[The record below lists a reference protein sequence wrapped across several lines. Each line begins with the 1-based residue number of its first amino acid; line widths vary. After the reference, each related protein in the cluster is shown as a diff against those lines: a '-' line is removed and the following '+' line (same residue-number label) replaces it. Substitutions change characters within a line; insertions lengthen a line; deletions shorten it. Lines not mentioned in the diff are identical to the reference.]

1 MDPRPT
7 VGSIIDEQS
16 FFPNSDGYP
25 DNESGFKFD
34 SPYSDLNFMNI
45 PSDPP
50 DPVANDLGLSFAF
63 SPGGESF
70 IPAFSPGGES
80 FEPSPGWSPEG
91 VSSSSNDSDSSD
103 PVFKYISQMLMEE
116 NMEDKPPMFYDPLAL
131 KATEKS
137 LYDVLGE
144 EYPSSLKS
152 PQFHINHEGPDSNLS
167 GSGGDYGGMTSTS
180 SSTSANTGTGTGTR
194 DFVDPQ
200 LVGYFGES
208 NSILFQTDVPY
219 DYHLQS
225 NSQSTSQFLGN
236 PSNGLSDFGNGLM
249 GSSASE
255 MVQNIFSETESV
267 LQFKRGLEEASKFL
281 PKASQLVV
289 DLESNVFAA
298 GQKEEAPLVIVKEEK
313 IERASSPN
321 GSRGRKNHERED
333 SDLEQGRSSKQSAV
347 YEEESELS
355 EMFDKVL
362 LWPLLKGKQGCCG
375 PEVKQDGASQ
385 IPKQDE
391 KSNRSNGGKSRAK
404 KQDKK
409 KETVDLR
416 SLLILCA
423 QAVSANDFRTANELL
438 KQVRE
443 HSSPLGDGSQR
454 LAHYF
459 ANGLEARLAG
469 SWTGMQNFYTSIAA
483 RRMTAADMLKS
494 YKTHLHACPFKKLSI
509 LFANKMILHAAEK
522 ATTLHIVDFGVLY
535 GFQWPILIQLLSMRS
550 GGPPKLR
557 ITGIELPQQGFRP
570 AERVEET
577 GRRLAKYCERFSVPF
592 EYNSIT
598 SQNWE
603 NITIEDL
610 KINSNEVLAVNCLGR
625 FKNLLDE
632 TFEVNCPR
640 NAVLNLIRKIKPN
653 IFVHC
658 IINGSYNAP
667 FFVTRFREALFHF
680 SSLFD
685 MFDSTIPREDQERL
699 MFEREFYGREAMNVV
714 ACEGMERVERP
725 ETYKQWQLRITR
737 AGFKQLPLDQEV
749 IEKCRDKMKT
759 WYHKDF
765 VIDQDSN
772 WMLQG
777 WKGRIIYASS
787 CWVPA

>member
-1 MDPRPT
+1 MDPKYT
-7 VGSIIDEQS
+7 VIGEQS
-16 FFPNSDGYP
+16 IFPNSDRHP
-25 DNESGFKFD
+25 DDESGFNFD
-34 SPYSDLNFMNI
+34 SPSSDLNFVNVL
-45 PSDPP
+45 SDSS
-50 DPVANDLGLSFAF
+50 DFVANDLGLSFAF

-70 IPAFSPGGES
+70 IPEFSPGGES
-80 FEPSPGWSPEG
+80 FEPSPGSSPEG
-91 VSSSSNDSDSSD
+91 DASSPSTDTDSSD
-103 PVFKYISQMLMEE
+103 PVLKYISQMLMEE
-116 NMEDKPPMFYDPLAL
+116 NMEDKPHMFYDPFAL

-144 EYPSSLKS
+144 EYPSINS
-152 PQFHINHEGPDSNLS
+152 PQLHINLESPDSNLLGS
-167 GSGGDYGGMTSTS
+167 GSDFGGITS
-180 SSTSANTGTGTGTR
+180 SSPSTGTATS

-200 LVGYFGES
+200 LVGYVGES
-208 NSILFQTDVPY
+208 NSVLLQTYIPY

-225 NSQSTSQFLGN
+225 NSHSSSQFSVN
-236 PSNGLSDFGNGLM
+236 SSNGLPDIGHGLM
-249 GSSASE
+249 SSSVSE
-255 MVQNIFSETESV
+255 MLQNMFSETESV

-289 DLESNVFAA
+289 DLESNAFAT
-298 GQKEEAPLVIVKEEK
+298 GQKEEAPVVIVKEEK
-313 IERASSPN
+313 IERGSSPN

-347 YEEESELS
+347 YVEESELS

-362 LWPLLKGKQGCCG
+362 LWPMLKGKQWCCG
-375 PEVKQDGASQ
+375 PEVKQDEASQ
-385 IPKQDE
+385 IPKQNE
-391 KSNRSNGGKSRAK
+391 KSNGSNGGKSRAK
-404 KQDKK
+404 KQSRK

-423 QAVSANDFRTANELL
+423 QAASANDFRTANELL

-469 SWTGMQNFYTSIAA
+469 SGTGMQDFYTSIAS
-483 RRMTAADMLKS
+483 RRMTAADMLKA
-494 YKTHLHACPFKKLSI
+494 YKTQLHACPFKKLSI
-509 LFANKMILHAAEK
+509 LFANKMILHAAEN

-535 GFQWPILIQLLSMRS
+535 GFQWPILIQLLSMRP

-570 AERVEET
+570 AERIEET
-577 GRRLAKYCERFSVPF
+577 GRRLAKYCQRFNVPF
-592 EYNSIT
+592 DYNPIAA
-598 SQNWE
+598 QEWE
-603 NITIEDL
+603 KIPIEDL
-610 KINSNEVLAVNCLGR
+610 KIDSNEVLAVNCLCR

-632 TFEVNCPR
+632 TVEVNCPR

-653 IFVHC
+653 IFVHA

-699 MFEREFYGREAMNVV
+699 KFEREFCGREAMNVV

-725 ETYKQWQLRITR
+725 ETYKQWQFRTTR

-749 IEKCRDKMKT
+749 MEKCRDKMKA

-787 CWVPA
+787 CWVPT